1 MFDLLCCKLVFQFCL
16 WITIN
21 LGLWGWLCN
30 VDKLD
35 NNRLIHLIY
44 SFSLLQ
50 SFFKRWIALQ
60 FTNDSSLVWGSLCF
74 YYKLYQFIKSVLFKN
89 CVLILYLYKLFCFPR
104 WGKCHRMVT
113 KGVVDILNLFKIS
126 SWLKLSSISNYK
138 V

>member
-1 MFDLLCCKLVFQFCL
+1 MVVCYKPVVLICFSILFLLIWKSFNKFRLFNFVSALRYINFA
-16 WITIN
+16 N

-60 FTNDSSLVWGSLCF
+60 FTNDSSLVWGSQT
-74 YYKLYQFIKSVLFKN
+74 QFLQINKYVH
-89 CVLILYLYKLFCFPR
+89 I
-104 WGKCHRMVT
+104 
-113 KGVVDILNLFKIS
+113 FKIVHTLLPPS
-126 SWLKLSSISNYK
+126 LREVALRMQRRKEWLIF
-138 V
+138 